1 MLGADTCATGSPSQK
16 NRRVAARSSP
26 LHRRVRGRENSSLV
40 CQPRMVRACRTTGAR
55 PLRGY
60 SIQSTDEW
68 CRNYSPRA
76 VEYL

>member
-1 MLGADTCATGSPSQK
+1 MIILSLLGTCASGSPSQE

-26 LHRRVRGRENSSLV
+26 LHRRVRGRENCSWV

-55 PLRGY
+55 PPRGY

-68 CRNYSPRA
+68 CRN
-76 VEYL
+76 